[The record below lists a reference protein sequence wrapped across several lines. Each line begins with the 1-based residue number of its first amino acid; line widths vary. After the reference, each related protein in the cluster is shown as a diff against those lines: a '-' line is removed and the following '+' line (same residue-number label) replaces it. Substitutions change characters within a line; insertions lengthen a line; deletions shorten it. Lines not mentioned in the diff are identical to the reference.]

1 MGDGSGQ
8 SATGLLAYPPGP
20 PLDRQAVRLPAAYPG
35 PGPRHHRTRSCR
47 IFPRALSAPGIRF
60 PAMVPAP

>member
-20 PLDRQAVRLPAAYPG
+20 PLDKQAVRLPAAYPG
-35 PGPRHHRTRSCR
+35 PGPASIAPDHAGSFRAP
-47 IFPRALSAPGIRF
+47 FPAPGIRF